1 MAFRFTPTAI
11 PAVIV
16 IAPQVFSDERG
27 FFMETY
33 KRSEFTAHGI
43 TDTFIQCNQSK
54 SVCGTLRGLHYQ
66 KDPKAQGKLVRV
78 LFGEIYDVAVDL
90 RWGVPTYGKWIAIA
104 LSSQNKNLL
113 YVPAG
118 FAHGFSVV
126 SDEAE
131 VSYMTS
137 EEYDPSLES
146 GVLWND
152 LYLNIAWPI
161 AQPLLSDRDRAWPRL
176 KDADDHRR

>member
-1 MAFRFTPTAI
+1 
-11 PAVIV
+11 
-16 IAPQVFSDERG
+16 
-27 FFMETY
+27 
-33 KRSEFTAHGI
+33 
-43 TDTFIQCNQSK
+43 
-54 SVCGTLRGLHYQ
+54 
-66 KDPKAQGKLVRV
+66 
-78 LFGEIYDVAVDL
+78 L

-131 VSYMTS
+131 VLYMTS

-152 LYLNIAWPI
+152 PDLNIAWPI
-161 AQPLLSDRDRAWPRL
+161 AKPLLSDRDRAWPRL